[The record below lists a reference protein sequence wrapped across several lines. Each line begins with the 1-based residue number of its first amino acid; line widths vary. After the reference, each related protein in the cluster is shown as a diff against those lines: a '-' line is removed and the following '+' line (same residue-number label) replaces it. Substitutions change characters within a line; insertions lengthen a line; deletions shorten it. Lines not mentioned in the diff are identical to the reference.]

1 MEEFFMEEKV
11 YYAAMFRSRPFTFI
25 ILAATFVMP
34 LYWYLLSKSERLTI
48 SNGRITYAYGL
59 LSKNETEC
67 DLSRISSVQ
76 VKQSLGQRIMGAGDI
91 IVNTAG
97 DVPEIEAIGFANPN
111 EIKKAID
118 AQRS

>member
-1 MEEFFMEEKV
+1 MEEKV

-25 ILAATFVMP
+25 ILAMTMVMP
-34 LYWYLLSKSERLTI
+34 LYWYLLSKSEKLTI
-48 SNGRITYAYGL
+48 ANGRITYSHGL
-59 LSKNETEC
+59 LSKNDTEC
-67 DLSRISSVQ
+67 DLSRVSSVQ

-97 DVPEIEAIGFANPN
+97 DVPEIEAIGFVSPN